1 VHRASPTTL
10 VEAKHFDAACSKGGK
25 EFVISIAVVAE
36 AVDEDDLGN
45 WFSVRLTTLLAE
57 LTGQEV
63 GSQPS
68 MSSCTGTCPQFGGF
82 LRLRWAF

>member
-1 VHRASPTTL
+1 VYRASPTTL
-10 VEAKHFDAACSKGGK
+10 VEAKHFDAACSEGGK
-25 EFVISIAVVAE
+25 EFVVSIAVVAE

-63 GSQPS
+63 GS
-68 MSSCTGTCPQFGGF
+68 
-82 LRLRWAF
+82 